1 MEDDCTVN
9 ELAMILLSVRKKEYT
24 EDAKYDYQYV
34 VDSSDEHFLDMSA
47 SMQESDSNFEQEVA
61 SAASPIIG
69 SVNNPSVIPI
79 MQGSVAPYPVV
90 GSNRTLFPEKMASP
104 PSPSGITL
112 ADFTRLVCKQRR
124 MRRMAIVKQRRVDGK
139 IHIANSSP
147 RYKLMQ
153 RSALKRE
160 RKNGRFAS

>member
-9 ELAMILLSVRKKEYT
+9 ELAMILLSVGKKEYL

-47 SMQESDSNFEQEVA
+47 SMHESDSNFGQEVA
-61 SAASPIIG
+61 SVASPILC
-69 SVNNPSVIPI
+69 SASNPSLIPI
-79 MQGSVAPYPVV
+79 VQGSVAPYPTV
-90 GSNRTLFPEKMASP
+90 GSNRALFTEKAESP
-104 PSPSGITL
+104 SSSSGITL

-124 MRRMAIVKQRRVDGK
+124 MRRMAIVKQRRMNGK